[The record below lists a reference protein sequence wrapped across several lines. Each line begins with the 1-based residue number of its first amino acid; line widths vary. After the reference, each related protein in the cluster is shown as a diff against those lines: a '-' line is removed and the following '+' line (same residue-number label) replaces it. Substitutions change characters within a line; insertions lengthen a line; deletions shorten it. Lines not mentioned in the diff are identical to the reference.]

1 MDVLEFRA
9 YCLSLP
15 LSEEC
20 TPFDETTLVYKI
32 GGKMYAFADMVDFR
46 GINVKCDPERA
57 EQLREQYPE
66 TVLPGY
72 HCNKR
77 HWNTLRPDRDLPD
90 HLLREWILDSYWLVV
105 AGLPRLQ
112 RETILAAWPSSSS
125 EASV

>member
-1 MDVLEFRA
+1 MDVLEFRE

-46 GINVKCDPERA
+46 GIHVKCDPERA

-77 HWNTLRPDRDLPD
+77 HWNTIRPDRDLPD
-90 HLLREWILDSYWLVV
+90 GLIREWIRDSYRLVIQ
-105 AGLPRLQ
+105 GLPRLQ
-112 RETILAAWPSSSS
+112 REQILSLIGNDPPK
-125 EASV
+125 ASR